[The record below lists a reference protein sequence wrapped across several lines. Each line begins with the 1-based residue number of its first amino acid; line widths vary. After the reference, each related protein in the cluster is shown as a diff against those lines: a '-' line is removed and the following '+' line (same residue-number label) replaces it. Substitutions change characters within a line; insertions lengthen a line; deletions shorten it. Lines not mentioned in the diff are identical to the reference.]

1 MRQNQIQQDIS
12 RDMVLDGSF
21 DIAAPEQDMG
31 RPSLAARL
39 QARLFASRFDRDVEL
54 GAVIIPGTPLAL
66 HVARIT
72 SMKERH
78 SLARALR
85 GAVEVTDSFRRGV
98 SARVPIH
105 SGQVA
110 GCRSEIEQITSLL
123 QAPVPVHPRGMARL
137 RTLLTNGGGPLYQG
151 GSGSLAAE
159 LRAVLAAL

>member
-54 GAVIIPGTPLAL
+54 GAVVIPGTPLAL

-110 GCRSEIEQITSLL
+110 GCRSEIEQITSKLN
-123 QAPVPVHPRGMARL
+123 GDARDAL
-137 RTLLTNGGGPLYQG
+137 DAIMLEKLTFNLH
-151 GSGSLAAE
+151 
-159 LRAVLAAL
+159 RKTVMVAALSAALA